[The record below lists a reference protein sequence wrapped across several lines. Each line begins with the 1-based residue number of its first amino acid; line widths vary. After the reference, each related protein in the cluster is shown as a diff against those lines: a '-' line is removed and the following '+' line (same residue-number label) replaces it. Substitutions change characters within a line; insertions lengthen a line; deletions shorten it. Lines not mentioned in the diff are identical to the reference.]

1 MLSTVLVSKSL
12 INSTKINK
20 IYEEYRTFNNSIKM
34 FYDTYDCNAGDCTA
48 LQIPDLV
55 AASAG
60 GMSPNTVAGGT
71 CFTNNTTA
79 NGSFVVLKTNLIEST
94 AKRSCQ
100 FIELQLAGFITGIDP
115 QYTTLTDSIAGK
127 NLPYAKFNKIG
138 AWDFRY
144 ISNGYTAVTNSY
156 IYPQEQSINN
166 MFLNKHAL
174 VLRNATTITG
184 TLSDIAEYNSVIPA
198 NATYALSAS
207 LSMALDL
214 KFDDGLPLSG
224 SIMGGVNAVALN
236 HGSGPNSGATAHCS
250 TVVWPNP
257 NYSVTKYY
265 LSGNDINK
273 GCLVAFAVDLPSF

>member
-79 NGSFVVLKTNLIEST
+79 NGSFVALKTNLIEST
-94 AKRSCQ
+94 TKRSCQ

-115 QYTTLTDSIAGK
+115 KYTTLTDSIAGK

-156 IYPQEQSINN
+156 TCPQESTINN

-184 TLSDIAEYNSVIPA
+184 T
-198 NATYALSAS
+198 
-207 LSMALDL
+207 
-214 KFDDGLPLSG
+214 
-224 SIMGGVNAVALN
+224 
-236 HGSGPNSGATAHCS
+236 
-250 TVVWPNP
+250 
-257 NYSVTKYY
+257 
-265 LSGNDINK
+265 
-273 GCLVAFAVDLPSF
+273 